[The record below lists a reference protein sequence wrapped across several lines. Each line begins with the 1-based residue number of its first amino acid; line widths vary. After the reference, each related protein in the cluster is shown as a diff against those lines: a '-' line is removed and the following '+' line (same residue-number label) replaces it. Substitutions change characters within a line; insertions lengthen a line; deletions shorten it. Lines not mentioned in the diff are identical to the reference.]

1 MSRTLFLLLPFPFLK
16 LKDRKKIPAVLVEVF
31 VEFLIHE
38 EGFKKFEKYHAALL
52 QKIADRACARF
63 NGGENI
69 DVDSS
74 DFSKSKDIIVKPA
87 GLHDDVF
94 KSVEQE
100 LFRLVHADS
109 AQNVI

>member
-1 MSRTLFLLLPFPFLK
+1 M
-16 LKDRKKIPAVLVEVF
+16 VEVF

-38 EGFKKFEKYHAALL
+38 EGFKKFEKYHTSLL

-63 NGGENI
+63 NGGGNI
-69 DVDSS
+69 DVNLVN
-74 DFSKSKDIIVKPA
+74 FSKSKDIIVKPA

-100 LFRLVHADS
+100 LFRLVHYD
-109 AQNVI
+109 NI